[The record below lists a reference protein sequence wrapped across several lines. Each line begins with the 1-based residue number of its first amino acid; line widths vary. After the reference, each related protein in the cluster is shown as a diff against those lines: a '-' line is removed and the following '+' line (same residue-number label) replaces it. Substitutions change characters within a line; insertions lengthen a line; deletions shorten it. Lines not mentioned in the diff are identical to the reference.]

1 MASTTVRPPVLDD
14 VAPAPRVVDYARFL
28 WWNERGFLHGA
39 RHGRGGGRLLSIV
52 LAVLWWPTLP
62 LTVPIQIVLA
72 ARPWARYY
80 ITPQR
85 DAVLVIAASRHGWH
99 VQDHASAR
107 PGTGRGRALRAAVIP
122 KLLAAADAEQVPV
135 MASAATAG
143 LAAGYM
149 AEVSGLVDVGR
160 GHPRGRR
167 LRRPPAPANDSPHRE
182 ERHHDGYE

>member
-80 ITPQR
+80 MTPQR

-143 LAAGYM
+143 LAAAYM

-182 ERHHDGYE
+182 ERHHGYE